1 MLKTTNHLLGLIL
14 MSTLLLL
21 GVNSHA
27 QSLAMT
33 WKDASGTETKAS
45 VRTVLSEVEGRQL
58 MFLAFESPTPNA
70 KAAGFMDAEASEET
84 PMTDL
89 PVIPVK
95 AKGDKKFLM
104 LWHKAAKVKIEN
116 EDGSFYTFS
125 YELAPAKSV
134 LQISPTCRKSQFK
147 VKTVGTDQSSFPA
160 MIVCKIKDGVV
171 EEMTFS
177 TLEEAEWFG
186 SQAFENAGKGERW
199 KSFIYKDIAT
209 LGVWEVSWGDPNSK
223 TVGKILIP
231 KTNKKIPIPPK
242 PALTFMAGVQYLSG
256 KATKNPKEA
265 DIGGIQVP
273 LSVQYQK
280 DGAWWFLGSGYD
292 FYVFSTSSSASGS
305 NSLSN
310 LGAWGG
316 AEYKSGSFA
325 VRGSLGYTSR
335 ALTVPDI
342 SVTSTFEAPRLGA
355 DLHYSTGASLMGLE
369 IIMAQTSSE
378 GKYEEMT
385 ATLFYQTKMLF
396 SRETRIQLINTSMK
410 ASTNTME
417 VEANWISL
425 GLGIQF

>member
-1 MLKTTNHLLGLIL
+1 MQKTTTLIRTIL
-14 MSTLLLL
+14 ISVVLLLSL
-21 GVNSHA
+21 NTYA
-27 QSLAMT
+27 QNLAMT
-33 WKDASGTETKAS
+33 WKDSAGTENQSS
-45 VRTVLSEVEGRQL
+45 VRTVISDSDGRQL
-58 MFLAFESPTPNA
+58 LFLAFDSPTPNA
-70 KAAGFMDAEASEET
+70 KAAGYIDAEGSEET
-84 PMTDL
+84 PIEEL

-104 LWHKAAKVKIEN
+104 LWHKAGKVKIAN
-116 EDGSFYTFS
+116 EDGSNFTFT
-125 YELAPAKSV
+125 YELAPTKSV
-134 LQISPTCRKSQFK
+134 LQISPSCRKSQFK
-147 VKTVGTDQSSFPA
+147 VKTIGNDQASFPA
-160 MIVCKIKDGVV
+160 MIVCKNKDNAV

-199 KSFIYKDIAT
+199 KSFIYKDVAM
-209 LGVWEVSWGDPNSK
+209 LGIWEVSWGDPSAK
-223 TVGKILIP
+223 AVGKILIP

-256 KATKNPKEA
+256 KATKDPKEA
-265 DIGGIQVP
+265 DLGGIQIP

-280 DGAWWFLGSGYD
+280 DGAWWFLGSGYE

-316 AEYKSGSFA
+316 AEYKAGSLAF
-325 VRGSLGYTSR
+325 RGSVGYSSR

-342 SVTSTFEAPRLGA
+342 SVTSTFESPRLGA
-355 DLHYSTGASLMGLE
+355 DVHYTSGANLMGLE
-369 IIMAQTSSE
+369 VVMAQTSTE

-396 SRETRIQLINTSMK
+396 SRETRFQFVNSSVK
-410 ASTNTME
+410 ASTTTME
-417 VEANWISL
+417 VEATWMTL
-425 GLGIQF
+425 GLAIQF